1 MLNSIDISNL
11 ESKIN
16 IEKDPFDHT
25 VASNFLPEDVASK
38 AEMEFEKFDQLV
50 NSQNQ
55 RYEKLKSGFNDYS
68 KLPSTIKKIID
79 VFYSNDFIRL
89 LEKKFKIEGIEPDWK
104 LTGGG
109 MHQSFNGGHLK
120 IHSDFLYKRKSK
132 QRRVLNLLL
141 YLNTEWKDKW
151 KGSLELWDKDM
162 KLCKKKIS
170 PKINNCVIFRTDKES
185 NHGFPDP
192 ITCPVNVKRKSIAI
206 YYYVKETNILP
217 ITIKKRKLFHAVWKK
232 RPNVEEP
239 VFADQNNF
247 FKRLKNKFFFR
258 FF

>member
-1 MLNSIDISNL
+1 MIDIINNIDK
-11 ESKIN
+11 KITLD
-16 IEKDPFDHT
+16 KDPFDHT
-25 VASNFLPEDVASK
+25 IINNFLPENIIRD
-38 AEMEFEKFDQLV
+38 AEKEFSNFDQLI

-55 RYEKLKSGFNDYS
+55 RYEKLKSGFNEYS
-68 KLPSTIKKIID
+68 KLPLTIKKIID
-79 VFYSNDFIRL
+79 FFYSDQFIKV
-89 LEKKFKIEGIEPDWK
+89 LEQKFNIDDIEPDWS
-104 LTGGG
+104 LAGGG

-141 YLNTEWKDKW
+141 YLNSNWKEEWN
-151 KGSLELWDKDM
+151 GSLELWDKNM
-162 KLCKKKIS
+162 KSCKKKIS
-170 PKINNCVIFRTDKES
+170 PMLNNCVIFRTDKES

-192 ITCPVNVKRKSIAI
+192 ITCPSDVKRKSIAI
-206 YYYVKETNILP
+206 YYYVKEKNILP

-239 VFADQNNF
+239 VFGDQNSF
-247 FKRLKNKFFFR
+247 FKKIKNKFFFR

>member
-1 MLNSIDISNL
+1 MLDDLDI
-11 ESKIN
+11 
-16 IEKDPFDHT
+16 IEKKITVDNDPFDHT
-25 VASNFLPEDVASK
+25 VIKNFVPLETAKK
-38 AEMEFEKFDQLV
+38 AEEEFEKFDQLI

-68 KLPSTIKKIID
+68 KLPATIKKLID
-79 VFYSNDFIRL
+79 FFYSENFIKI
-89 LEKKFKIEGIEPDWK
+89 LEKKFNISGIEPDWS

-141 YLNTEWKDKW
+141 YLNSEWKDEW
-151 KGSLELWDKDM
+151 KGSLELWDKGM
-162 KLCKKKIS
+162 NECKKKIS
-170 PKINNCVIFRTDKES
+170 PIINNCVIFRTDKES

-192 ITCPVNVKRKSIAI
+192 ITCPNNIKRKSIAI
-206 YYYVKETNILP
+206 YYYVKEKNILP
-217 ITIKKRKLFHAVWKK
+217 ITLKKRKLFHAVWKK
-232 RPNVEEP
+232 RPNVDEP

-247 FKRLKNKFFFR
+247 FKRLKNRFFFR

>member
-1 MLNSIDISNL
+1 MLNLINNISK
-11 ESKIN
+11 KI
-16 IEKDPFDHT
+16 IVEKDPFDHT
-25 VASNFLPEDVASK
+25 IVRNFLPDNIVKS
-38 AEMEFEKFDQLV
+38 AELEFETFDQLV

-68 KLPSTIKKIID
+68 KLPSTIKKI
-79 VFYSNDFIRL
+79 VEFFYSKEFIKI
-89 LEKKFKIEGIEPDWK
+89 LENKFQIEGIEPDWL

-141 YLNTEWKDKW
+141 YLNSDWKDEW

-162 KLCKKKIS
+162 TECKKKIS

-192 ITCPVNVKRKSIAI
+192 IACPNNIKRKSIAI
-206 YYYVKETNILP
+206 YYYIKEKNILP
-217 ITIKKRKLFHAVWKK
+217 VTLKKRKLFHAVWKK
-232 RPNVEEP
+232 RPNTEEP

-247 FKRLKNKFFFR
+247 FKRLKNRFFFR